1 MVPVALA
8 VVGDAYPEPRRARA
22 LGTLGA
28 IETLGWVWGPL
39 YGALL
44 VRFLTWRWQFW
55 LNVPLAIVGIAAVW
69 WALRDHDRPA
79 REARVDWIGASLL
92 TIALVSLNLALLG
105 NAEVQSVEGL
115 DELTGGSGPD
125 LRWLYGV
132 ALVAGV
138 SFWFQQRGSAHPLFD
153 RTSFRGRGVQ
163 AALLVN
169 FVVGAALVI
178 AMVDVPLF
186 VNAVEIDVKRAA
198 VVSGAVLSAL
208 TVAMAV
214 ASYAG
219 GRATERWWHGP
230 PIAIG
235 LLAATVAYAVMGFTW
250 DETSPYPALAA
261 QLALLGAG
269 LGLTFAPTT
278 SVVVDASPPDR
289 RGAGAST
296 VMVVRLLGLSVGLS
310 ALTAWGLSRFNS
322 LRHDIDLPPITD
334 PDFER
339 AVREAG
345 AQLTAQSIAETFL
358 ATAVVVGI
366 GLVIAVV
373 LLRPRPTLE
382 PDAPEA
388 PMTDPAEA
396 AAPPDAAAPPNAASE
411 RAATPRGVL
420 IAFGVALLAAFIL
433 IGVLFVQLRNT
444 NDDLDETRAELE
456 RVEAG
461 AAIFSS
467 QVTGIVEQL
476 TELSPSISAGLD
488 EAVAGLESFGT
499 STLEFEVSIDEEV
512 EIGTEVVLDRTLSV
526 PIKTSLPI
534 DEEFDTRIVIDGPF
548 GVDVP
553 LDVTV
558 PVKID
563 VPIDLVV
570 DIPVNETI
578 PVDATVPVQ
587 FDVPIRIDVSET
599 ELAVLTASL
608 ASGLESFRDV
618 LGGFGG

>member
-1 MVPVALA
+1 M
-8 VVGDAYPEPRRARA
+8 
-22 LGTLGA
+22 
-28 IETLGWVWGPL
+28 WGPL

-55 LNVPLAIVGIAAVW
+55 LNVPLAIIGMALVW
-69 WALRDHDRPA
+69 WALRDHDHPA
-79 REARVDWIGASLL
+79 RDARVDWIGASLL

-115 DELTGGSGPD
+115 DQLTGGRGPD
-125 LRWLYGV
+125 LRWLY
-132 ALVAGV
+132 LVAVVAGLL
-138 SFWFQQRGSAHPLFD
+138 FWVQQRRSAHPLFD
-153 RTSFRGRGVQ
+153 REGLRGRAVRG
-163 AALLVN
+163 ALLVN

-186 VNAVEIDVKRAA
+186 VNAVEVDVQRAA

-208 TVAMAV
+208 TAAMAA

-219 GRATERWWHGP
+219 GRATERWWYGP
-230 PIAIG
+230 PIAVG
-235 LLAATVAYAVMGFTW
+235 LLAATIAYAVMGFTW

-269 LGLTFAPTT
+269 LGLTIAPTT
-278 SVVVDASPPDR
+278 SVVVDEARPER
-289 RGAGAST
+289 RGSAAST
-296 VMVVRLLGLSVGLS
+296 VMVIRLLGLSVGLS
-310 ALTAWGLSRFNS
+310 ALTAWGLARFNA
-322 LRHDIDLPPITD
+322 LRHDIELPPLTD
-334 PDFER
+334 PEFES
-339 AVREAG
+339 AVRQASAE
-345 AQLTAQSIAETFL
+345 LTAQSIAETFL
-358 ATAVVVGI
+358 ATAVVVAI
-366 GLVIAVV
+366 GLVGAV
-373 LLRPRPTLE
+373 LLLRDRHTLA
-382 PDAPEA
+382 PDAPEI
-388 PMTDPAEA
+388 PMTDEPDEPADLSDA
-396 AAPPDAAAPPNAASE
+396 SDAPPREQGQA
-411 RAATPRGVL
+411 RAGIL
-420 IAFGVALLAAFIL
+420 IAFGVGLLAAFVL
-433 IGVLFVQLRNT
+433 IGLLFVQLQNT
-444 NDDLDETRAELE
+444 NDELDETRAELE

-467 QVTGIVEQL
+467 QVTGIVGQL

-553 LDVTV
+553 INVTV
-558 PVKID
+558 PVKLD
-563 VPIDLVV
+563 VPIDLVI

-587 FDVPIRIDVSET
+587 IDVPITIDVSET
-599 ELAVLTASL
+599 ELAGLTTSL